1 MLMSE
6 PPSLPRIGDLAP
18 DFIAASTH
26 SHELKFSE
34 WQGDSWVV
42 FFSHPADFTPV
53 CTTELAEFARRA
65 GDFSAVGVKLIGLS
79 VDSIHSHIAWLQ
91 NMKEKLG
98 IDLPYPVVADLDT
111 KVSQKYGMI
120 HPGASTTATVRAVFV
135 IDPKR
140 VIRALIYYPVNVG
153 RSVDEV
159 LRLVRALQTADKHA
173 CALPENWKPGDRVIV
188 PPPRVMQDVEG
199 RLSHPAHDARDFYLV
214 YKDLP
219 GGG

>member
-1 MLMSE
+1 MSE
-6 PPSLPRIGDLAP
+6 PTSLPRIGDTAP
-18 DFIAASTH
+18 DFVAVTTH
-26 SHELKFSE
+26 TPELKFSE

-53 CTTELAEFARRA
+53 CVTELAEFARRA
-65 GDFSAVGVKLIGLS
+65 NDFASVNVKLLGLS

-98 IDLPYPVVADLDT
+98 IDIPYPLVADLDT
-111 KVSQKYGMI
+111 KVSQKYGML
-120 HPGASTTATVRAVFV
+120 HPGASTTAAVRAVFV

-140 VIRALIYYPVNVG
+140 VVRALIYYPVNAG

-159 LRLVRALQTADKHA
+159 LRLVQALQTADKHA
-173 CALPENWKPGDRVIV
+173 CALPENWKPGQRVIV
-188 PPPRVMQDVEG
+188 PPPKVMQDVAD
-199 RLSHPAHDARDFYLV
+199 RLSNPAHDARDFYLV

-219 GGG
+219 PR

>member
-1 MLMSE
+1 MAMSE
-6 PPSLPRIGDLAP
+6 PGTLPRIGDIAP
-18 DFIAASTH
+18 DFTAATTH
-26 SHELKFSE
+26 SQELKFSE

-65 GDFSAVGVKLIGLS
+65 GDFASLGVKLIGLS

-91 NMKEKLG
+91 SMKEKLG
-98 IDLPYPVVADLDT
+98 IDIPYPLVADLDT
-111 KVSQKYGMI
+111 KVSQKYGML
-120 HPGASTTATVRAVFV
+120 HPGASTTAAVRAVFV

-140 VIRALIYYPVNVG
+140 VVRALIYYPVNAG

-159 LRLVRALQTADKHA
+159 LRLVQALQTADKHA
-173 CALPENWKPGDRVIV
+173 CALPENWKPGQRVIV
-188 PPPRVMQDVEG
+188 PPPKVMQDVAD
-199 RLSHPAHDARDFYLV
+199 RLSNPAHDARDFYLV

-219 GGG
+219 PR